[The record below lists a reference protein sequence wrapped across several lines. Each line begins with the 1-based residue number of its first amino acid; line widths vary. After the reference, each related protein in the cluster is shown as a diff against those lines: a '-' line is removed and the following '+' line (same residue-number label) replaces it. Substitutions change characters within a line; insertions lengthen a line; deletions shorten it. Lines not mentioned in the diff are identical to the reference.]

1 MFAYIFEATI
11 RTNNRIN
18 HPTMIHPLE
27 PIDFN
32 QPTLEWTIIHPF
44 NQATNLKKEPSQPW
58 VYFLRVGL
66 CVFCVVFSSI
76 VKLEATQITRNKDQP
91 SLPTKILTTPN
102 HDVRLFPFKNFKTQA

>member
-1 MFAYIFEATI
+1 MFAYMFEATI

-18 HPTMIHPLE
+18 QPTMIHLLE

-44 NQATNLKKEPSQPW
+44 HQATNLKISLKKEPSQPC
-58 VYFLRVGL
+58 VYFLRVGPACFL
-66 CVFCVVFSSI
+66 CCFSSI
-76 VKLEATQITRNKDQP
+76 VKLESTQITRNKDQP

-102 HDVRLFPFKNFKTQA
+102 HDVRLFPF